1 MGLDLAPQLW
11 DVFLHGCMAL
21 LLVLLV
27 LPVTNKYYLCFHKNS
42 FCLISMVLLL
52 KERTMVVL
60 LVYKHLSFRMIRLC
74 PTDLITLLSS
84 FSVIPLILNC
94 CCLLFCKYKY
104 KYIVECTC
112 QVGQVDDPPHGFFVI
127 TSTTLSRY
135 VICSMD
141 WRAYRNFH
149 VQCFG

>member
-1 MGLDLAPQLW
+1 
-11 DVFLHGCMAL
+11 
-21 LLVLLV
+21 
-27 LPVTNKYYLCFHKNS
+27 
-42 FCLISMVLLL
+42 
-52 KERTMVVL
+52 MVVL

-84 FSVIPLILNC
+84 FSVIPFDSELFLPF
-94 CCLLFCKYKY
+94 LFCKYKY

-112 QVGQVDDPPHGFFVI
+112 QVGQADDPPHGFFAI

-135 VICSMD
+135 DICSMD